1 MTASVIIGFTPF
13 HLMPMRELEC
23 LAEGDVHVFHP
34 MAAEPGF
41 LGMKAGASFLGACNP
56 PRRPRW
62 MMYRAACRGI
72 DRIMRSGDAVNV
84 YLPHPFNPIAN
95 YAFFHAGP
103 CSRYIYQDGLLN
115 YDDAATPLGSMAARL
130 RQRAKGLAAG
140 VAYRTYRGHLSGI
153 DALPVAGGFFTHP
166 DRIVSARKFPS
177 LQKLDFRHEAG
188 ASEATRSRDTLFLD
202 QAIESAVGAARA
214 QTIRRRT
221 VEYVNAL
228 GGRVF
233 YKPHYAQGRVSRR
246 GTGPGRRWI
255 RR

>member
-1 MTASVIIGFTPF
+1 
-13 HLMPMRELEC
+13 MP
-23 LAEGDVHVFHP
+23 
-34 MAAEPGF
+34 
-41 LGMKAGASFLGACNP
+41 P
-56 PRRPRW
+56 PRSAPW
-62 MMYRAACRGI
+62 LRAC
-72 DRIMRSGDAVNV
+72 
-84 YLPHPFNPIAN
+84 AN
-95 YAFFHAGP
+95 AP
-103 CSRYIYQDGLLN
+103 
-115 YDDAATPLGSMAARL
+115 
-130 RQRAKGLAAG
+130 GLAAG

-228 GGRVF
+228 SAASSTNRITRRDG
-233 YKPHYAQGRVSRR
+233 SRR